1 MQISVQHEKQKWGI
15 WMDRV
20 LENNN
25 LKVTISDAGAEL
37 ISVWD
42 KSRNAER
49 IWRGDSAVWGRHAPI
64 LFPFVGKVAGGK
76 YSYKGREYKMTSH
89 GFARDRQFELV
100 SEDGGSV
107 THVLRWNEESL
118 TVYPFEFALY
128 VKHSLEN
135 ADSRSVKVE
144 WRVVNEAV
152 EGGEDM
158 LYGIGGHP
166 AFTFPRG
173 VKPVD
178 CSLRIYGGTAAVNGN
193 NISDN
198 VAICR
203 ALRYRLLDTAG
214 CIDMSQEYVLDMP
227 ESCARIT
234 ENMFDKDA
242 LIVPD
247 NQVNHIELLDAAGK
261 AYVTMDCQ
269 GFPYFGIWSKEVD
282 EFICL
287 EPWYSVAD
295 VAGCDGNIENKAGMQ
310 RLAAGD
316 SREYA
321 YTITF

>member
-1 MQISVQHEKQKWGI
+1 
-15 WMDRV
+15 MDRI

-76 YSYKGREYKMTSH
+76 YSYKGKEYKMTSH

-100 SEDGGSV
+100 SEDGRSV
-107 THVLRWNEESL
+107 THVLRWDEESL
-118 TVYPFEFALY
+118 GAYPFKFALY
-128 VKHSLEN
+128 VTHSLEN
-135 ADSRSVKVE
+135 ADSCSVKVE
-144 WRVVNEAV
+144 WKVVNEAA

-166 AFTFPRG
+166 AFTFPKN

-178 CSLRIYGGTAAVNGN
+178 CSLRIYGGTATVDGN
-193 NISDN
+193 NIGNNGAVSQ
-198 VAICR
+198 
-203 ALRYRLLDTAG
+203 ALNYHLLNAAG

-242 LIVPD
+242 LIVLD

>member
-1 MQISVQHEKQKWGI
+1 MN
-15 WMDRV
+15 RV

-42 KSRNAER
+42 KSHNAER
-49 IWRGDSAVWGRHAPI
+49 IWRGDSAVWGRHAPV

-76 YSYKGREYKMTSH
+76 YSYRGREYKMTSH

-135 ADSRSVKVE
+135 ADSHSVKVE

-166 AFTFPRG
+166 AFTFPRD

-198 VAICR
+198 VAI
-203 ALRYRLLDTAG
+203 
-214 CIDMSQEYVLDMP
+214 
-227 ESCARIT
+227 
-234 ENMFDKDA
+234 
-242 LIVPD
+242 
-247 NQVNHIELLDAAGK
+247 
-261 AYVTMDCQ
+261 
-269 GFPYFGIWSKEVD
+269 
-282 EFICL
+282 
-287 EPWYSVAD
+287 
-295 VAGCDGNIENKAGMQ
+295 
-310 RLAAGD
+310 
-316 SREYA
+316 
-321 YTITF
+321 

>member
-1 MQISVQHEKQKWGI
+1 
-15 WMDRV
+15 
-20 LENNN
+20 
-25 LKVTISDAGAEL
+25 
-37 ISVWD
+37 
-42 KSRNAER
+42 
-49 IWRGDSAVWGRHAPI
+49 
-64 LFPFVGKVAGGK
+64 
-76 YSYKGREYKMTSH
+76 
-89 GFARDRQFELV
+89 
-100 SEDGGSV
+100 
-107 THVLRWNEESL
+107 
-118 TVYPFEFALY
+118 
-128 VKHSLEN
+128 
-135 ADSRSVKVE
+135 
-144 WRVVNEAV
+144 
-152 EGGEDM
+152 M

-166 AFTFPRG
+166 AFTFPRE

-198 VAICR
+198 VATR
-203 ALRYRLLDTAG
+203 RELRYHLLNTAG

-242 LIVPD
+242 LIVLD